1 MATRDPERTTAA
13 SLPAAAPTVPSKA
26 QLASPALA
34 TALRERLARYLPFS
48 QMRPE
53 HVDRFLASASE
64 VYFAPGEVILQPESG
79 VVDSLFFLRQGSVTG
94 LRGAQSIYD
103 ANIEYA
109 PGDLFPIAAF
119 MGRRRVALTF
129 KANTD
134 TFCLQVQRAAVEA
147 LAADSAPFAEVLS
160 RQMLRFVE
168 ASRRALQMEQA
179 SAALASQTLERPL
192 GALIRRP
199 PITCRPQ
206 DAIEQALRLMHEQ
219 RRDSV
224 HVIDDQGAPLGILTR
239 FDVVGRITL
248 PGVPL
253 SQPISQV
260 MTSPVMSLST
270 DHTAADAAILMTRMG
285 LRHVPITRDGVLV
298 GVVTERDL
306 FAMQQMSI
314 KQLHTAIRTARTPDD
329 FKAAAADI
337 RQTTG
342 TLLAQGVQAQ
352 QLTELIS
359 HLNDVLTQQL
369 VSVTAQAHG
378 LDLSKACWLA
388 FGSEGRSEQTVAT
401 DQDNGLIF
409 LSDDP
414 DSDRPIWLAFAHDV
428 NEALAACGFPLC
440 KGNVMARNPDCC
452 LTPLEWQQR
461 FARWIEQGSPEDL
474 LAASIYFDLRPV
486 AGQLDLANGLKELIA
501 TKAQANPRFC
511 RQLAD
516 EVLRSPAALGWLGGI
531 EAQTID
537 GVPMLDLK
545 LHGTAIFVAVARLRS
560 LAQGIT
566 EVNTRKRLEAIARLK
581 GVPDHHAQAWVS
593 GFEFL
598 QMLRLRTQIK
608 GPDPATP
615 GAGPNHVRLDTLNDI
630 DERILK
636 ETLRLVR
643 RLQQEV
649 ELDYHRG

>member
-1 MATRDPERTTAA
+1 MSAA
-13 SLPAAAPTVPSKA
+13 SHPTPKAA
-26 QLASPALA
+26 LASPALA
-34 TALRERLARYLPFS
+34 VALRERLTRYLPFS

-53 HVDRFLASASE
+53 HVDRFLAAASE
-64 VYFAPGEVILQPESG
+64 VYFAPGEIILQPETG
-79 VVDSLFFLRQGSVTG
+79 IVDSLLFLRQGSVTG
-94 LRGAQSIYD
+94 LRGVQSVYD
-103 ANIEYA
+103 ANIEYSS
-109 PGDLFPIAAF
+109 GDLFPIAAF
-119 MGRRRVALTF
+119 MGRRSVALTF
-129 KANTD
+129 KANVD
-134 TFCLQVQRAAVEA
+134 TFCLQVPRAAVESLA
-147 LAADSAPFAEVLS
+147 LESAPLAQVLS
-160 RQMLRFVE
+160 RQMLRFIE
-168 ASRRALQMEQA
+168 ASQRALQMEQA
-179 SAALASQTLERPL
+179 SAALATQTLERPL
-192 GALIRRP
+192 GSLIKQP
-199 PITCRPQ
+199 PIVCGPQ
-206 DAIEQALRLMHEQ
+206 ESIERALQLMHEQ

-224 HVIDDQGAPLGILTR
+224 HVVDAQGAPVGILTR

-253 SQPISQV
+253 TQPISQV
-260 MTSPVMSLST
+260 MSSPVMSLSIEQS
-270 DHTAADAAILMTRMG
+270 AADAAILMTRVG
-285 LRHVPITRDGVLV
+285 LRHVPVTRDGRLV

-306 FAMQQMSI
+306 FAMQQLSI
-314 KQLHTAIRTARTPDD
+314 KQLHTAIRTARTPEE

-342 TLLAQGVQAQ
+342 TLMAQGVQAH
-352 QLTELIS
+352 QLTQLIS

-369 VSVTAQAHG
+369 VSVTAQTHG
-378 LDLSKACWLA
+378 RDMSQACWLA

-409 LSDDP
+409 VSEDP
-414 DSDRPIWLAFAHDV
+414 ERDRGAWLAFANDV
-428 NEALAACGFPLC
+428 NEALDACGFPLC
-440 KGNVMARNPDCC
+440 KGNVMARNPQCC
-452 LTPLEWQQR
+452 LTAQEWKQR
-461 FARWIEQGSPEDL
+461 FSKWIDQGSPQDL

-486 AGQLDLANGLKELIA
+486 AGQLELAKDLQELIA
-501 TKAQANPRFC
+501 SKAQANPRFC

-516 EVLRSPAALGWLGGI
+516 EVLNSPPALSWLGGI

-545 LHGTAIFVAVARLRS
+545 LHGTAVFVAVARLRS

-566 EVNTRKRLEAIARLK
+566 EVNTRRRLEAVARLK
-581 GVPDHHAQAWVS
+581 GVPEHHAQAWVS

-598 QMLRLRTQIK
+598 QTLRLRAQIK
-608 GPDPATP
+608 GLDPATP
-615 GAGPNHVRLDTLNDI
+615 HAGPNHIRLDALNDI